1 LNFVKPKKY
10 LGQHFL
16 TDKNVAK
23 KITESLKPITK
34 NVLEIGP
41 GTGILTSFLL
51 KKKYNLILVEI
62 DDESVAFLINSL
74 LVDEKIII
82 KRDFLKLDLSAIF
95 SGNNFSIIGNFPYN
109 ISSQILFKIIEN
121 KQLVSDMCGMF
132 QLEVAKRICEKP
144 GTKVYGILSVLTQAY
159 FETNFLFT
167 VSKNL
172 FYPAPNVE
180 SAVISLKR
188 RENFYL
194 KCNELL
200 FFRVVKLSFQQRR
213 KKVRNSLK
221 TLNLSNNLREDAIF
235 DKRPEQLSVNDFIKL
250 TCSIENDI

>member
-1 LNFVKPKKY
+1 MNFVKPKKS

-23 KITESLKPITK
+23 KITESLKPLTK

-82 KRDFLKLDLSAIF
+82 KKDFLKLDLSAIF

-121 KQLVSDMCGMF
+121 KQFISDMCGMF

-159 FETNFLFT
+159 FETNFLFK

>member
-82 KRDFLKLDLSAIF
+82 KKDFLKLDLSAIF

>member
-1 LNFVKPKKY
+1 MNFVKPKKS

-82 KRDFLKLDLSAIF
+82 KKDFLKLDLSAIF

-235 DKRPEQLSVNDFIKL
+235 DKRPEQLSVNDFIRL

>member
-1 LNFVKPKKY
+1 MNFVKPKKY

-23 KITESLKPITK
+23 KITESLKPKTK
-34 NVLEIGP
+34 NVLEIGS
-41 GTGILTSFLL
+41 GTGILTTYLL

-62 DDESVAFLINSL
+62 DDESVTFLIKSL

-82 KRDFLKLDLSAIF
+82 KRDFLKLDLSTIF

-109 ISSQILFKIIEN
+109 ISSQIIFKIIEN
-121 KQLVSDMCGMF
+121 KYFVSELCGMF

-144 GTKVYGILSVLTQAY
+144 GTKVYGILSVLTQAF
-159 FETNFLFT
+159 FEANFLFS
-167 VSKNL
+167 VSKDL
-172 FYPAPNVE
+172 FYPVPNVE

-188 RENFYL
+188 KENFDL
-194 KCNELL
+194 ECDELL
-200 FFRVVKLSFQQRR
+200 FFRVVKLCFQQRR
-213 KKVRNSLK
+213 KKIRNGLK
-221 TLNLSNNLREDAIF
+221 TLNLSKNLREDAIF

>member
-1 LNFVKPKKY
+1 MNFVKPKKS

-16 TDKNVAK
+16 TDKNIAK
-23 KITESLKPITK
+23 KITESLKPLTK

-62 DDESVAFLINSL
+62 DFESVTYLINNL
-74 LVDEKIII
+74 LVDEKIIV
-82 KRDFLKLDLSAIF
+82 KQDFLKLDLQTIF

-121 KQLVSDMCGMF
+121 KQFVSDMCGMF

-144 GTKVYGILSVLTQAY
+144 GTKVYGILSVLTQAF
-159 FETNFLFT
+159 FETNFLFV
-167 VSKNL
+167 VSKNI
-172 FYPAPNVE
+172 FYPVPNVE

-188 RENFYL
+188 KENFHL
-194 KCNELL
+194 NCNESL
-200 FFRVVKLSFQQRR
+200 FFRVVKLCFQQRR
-213 KKVRNSLK
+213 KKIRNGLK

>member
-1 LNFVKPKKY
+1 MNFVKPKKY

-23 KITESLKPITK
+23 KIIESLKPITK

-62 DDESVAFLINSL
+62 DDESVGFLINSL

>member
-1 LNFVKPKKY
+1 MNFVKPKKY

-82 KRDFLKLDLSAIF
+82 KKDFLKLDLSAIF

>member
-1 LNFVKPKKY
+1 MNFVKPKKS

-82 KRDFLKLDLSAIF
+82 KKDFLKLDLSAIF

>member
-1 LNFVKPKKY
+1 MNFVKPKKS

-16 TDKNVAK
+16 IDKNVAK
-23 KITESLKPITK
+23 KITESLKPKSK

-41 GTGILTSFLL
+41 GTGILTGFLL

-62 DDESVAFLINSL
+62 DYESVAFLINDL
-74 LVDEKIII
+74 LVDEKIIL
-82 KRDFLKLDLSAIF
+82 KQDFLKLDLQTIF
-95 SGNNFSIIGNFPYN
+95 SGNYFSIIGNFPYN
-109 ISSQILFKIIEN
+109 ISSQIIFKIIEN
-121 KQLVSDMCGMF
+121 KQFISDMCGMF

-144 GTKVYGILSVLTQAY
+144 GTKVYGILSVLTQAF

-172 FYPAPNVE
+172 FHPVPNVE

-188 RENFYL
+188 KENFYL
-194 KCNELL
+194 DCNESL
-200 FFRVVKLSFQQRR
+200 FFRVVKLCFQQRR
-213 KKVRNSLK
+213 KKIRNGLK

-235 DKRPEQLSVNDFIKL
+235 DKRPEQLSVYDFIKL

>member
-1 LNFVKPKKY
+1 MNFVKPKKS

-23 KITESLKPITK
+23 KITESLKSKTN

-41 GTGILTSFLL
+41 GTGILTSFLQ

-82 KRDFLKLDLSAIF
+82 KKDFLKLDISTIF

-109 ISSQILFKIIEN
+109 ISSQIIFKIIEN
-121 KQLVSDMCGMF
+121 KQFVSDMCGMF
-132 QLEVAKRICEKP
+132 QLEVAKRICERP
-144 GTKVYGILSVLTQAY
+144 GTKVYGILSVLTQAF

-172 FYPAPNVE
+172 FYPVPNVE

-188 RENFYL
+188 KANFDL
-194 KCNELL
+194 ECNESL

-213 KKVRNSLK
+213 KKIRNGLK

-235 DKRPEQLSVNDFIKL
+235 DKRPEQLSVNDFIRL
-250 TCSIENDI
+250 TCSIENDF

>member
-1 LNFVKPKKY
+1 MNFVKPKKS

-23 KITESLKPITK
+23 KITESLKPKTK

-41 GTGILTSFLL
+41 GTGVLTSYLL
-51 KKKYNLILVEI
+51 AKKYNLILVEI
-62 DDESVAFLINSL
+62 DHESIAFLINSL

-82 KRDFLKLDLSAIF
+82 KRDFLKLELSTIF

-109 ISSQILFKIIEN
+109 ISSQIIFKIIEN
-121 KQLVSDMCGMF
+121 KEYISDMCGMF
-132 QLEVAKRICEKP
+132 QLEVAKRICEKS
-144 GTKVYGILSVLTQAY
+144 GSKVYGILSVLTQAF

-172 FYPAPNVE
+172 FYPVPNVE

-188 RENFYL
+188 KENFDL
-194 KCNELL
+194 ECNELL
-200 FFRVVKLSFQQRR
+200 FFRVVKLCFQQRR
-213 KKVRNSLK
+213 KKIRNGLK

-235 DKRPEQLSVNDFIKL
+235 DKRPEQLSVTDFIRL